1 MASMLFR
8 GLAALASA
16 GAPGTPHSGRK
27 VDQQQRDVTATALAT
42 PLRQGQG
49 RFRLVK
55 VRWMTAACRLMQALL
70 QDSLGK
76 PRGEVEALTQLSR
89 RREWFLLH
97 TKPLAMNT
105 ENYQLLPGFPPTG
118 RYSSAYCSLT
128 CPPHRP
134 LTFPVYCST
143 TQHLPS
149 NPPAVILIPLLV
161 LPIPSLMPTYIFPQ
175 YSSNQLFNLD
185 NDGLCSRS
193 GTTGKGRYVTHNP

>member
-1 MASMLFR
+1 MLFR

-76 PRGEVEALTQLSR
+76 PRGEVEAVTQLSR

-105 ENYQLLPGFPPTG
+105 ENHHGRSALLTGFPPTG

-128 CPPHRP
+128 AHWPSQY
-134 LTFPVYCST
+134 TAQ
-143 TQHLPS
+143 QHNIYFRTLQPS
-149 NPPAVILIPLLV
+149 YL
-161 LPIPSLMPTYIFPQ
+161 S
-175 YSSNQLFNLD
+175 YS
-185 NDGLCSRS
+185 
-193 GTTGKGRYVTHNP
+193 

>member
-1 MASMLFR
+1 MKSNPSKKIESTKSLLRNSVKEFSLTSIASMLFR
-8 GLAALASA
+8 GLAA
-16 GAPGTPHSGRK
+16 APGTPHSGRK

-89 RREWFLLH
+89 RREWFLFH

-105 ENYQLLPGFPPTG
+105 EKYHD
-118 RYSSAYCSLT
+118 C
-128 CPPHRP
+128 H
-134 LTFPVYCST
+134 
-143 TQHLPS
+143 
-149 NPPAVILIPLLV
+149 
-161 LPIPSLMPTYIFPQ
+161 
-175 YSSNQLFNLD
+175 
-185 NDGLCSRS
+185 
-193 GTTGKGRYVTHNP
+193 

>member
-1 MASMLFR
+1 MLFR

-27 VDQQQRDVTATALAT
+27 VDQQRDVTATALAT

-76 PRGEVEALTQLSR
+76 PEGEVEEVTQLSR
-89 RREWFLLH
+89 RGEWLLLSTSHYQYRELIIAISLLM
-97 TKPLAMNT
+97 TPT
-105 ENYQLLPGFPPTG
+105 SCSPSQLPAHWALLLILLLLTYPP
-118 RYSSAYCSLT
+118 RR
-128 CPPHRP
+128 HP
-134 LTFPVYCST
+134 LTSPVYCST

-149 NPPAVILIPLLV
+149 NSPPVLLCLRFD
-161 LPIPSLMPTYIFPQ
+161 LPIPSLLPTSYFSQ
-175 YSSNQLFNLD
+175 
-185 NDGLCSRS
+185 
-193 GTTGKGRYVTHNP
+193 